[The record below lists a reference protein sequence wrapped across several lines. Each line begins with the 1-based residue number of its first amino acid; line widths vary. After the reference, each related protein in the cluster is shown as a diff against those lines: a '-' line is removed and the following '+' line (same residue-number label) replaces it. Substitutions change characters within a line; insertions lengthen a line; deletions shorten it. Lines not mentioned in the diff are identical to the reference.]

1 MRTRNLIKNSD
12 LMRSDQIRS
21 NDQVRSDQRSDRTGN
36 LTDFGQ
42 ISFEICS
49 NFDGISIESPS
60 NVDRISINLSAIWS
74 NLGLRGIRNR
84 PKIGPGAFPGHPR
97 APQGVPR
104 APQGAPRSAQEPHFD
119 RNSTNCEPNLIEAWS
134 TFDRNWHGVRSECDP
149 IQIRTIFDRMVI
161 KFWSNLARNWIGTRS
176 QARSE
181 HRSIFDRILIEFESK
196 IKQ

>member
-74 NLGLRGIRNR
+74 NLGLRGIQNR

-119 RNSTNCEPNLIEAWS
+119 RNSTNCEPNLVEAWS
-134 TFDRNWHGVRSECDP
+134 TFGAKLARSKIEVRSHPNSNNFE
-149 IQIRTIFDRMVI
+149 QIWIEV
-161 KFWSNLARNWIGTRS
+161 WSKSDQI
-176 QARSE
+176 
-181 HRSIFDRILIEFESK
+181 
-196 IKQ
+196 